1 MRIIQDPGTSRL
13 GVSGI
18 VTASDSASTMPKRLH
33 AYIVEG
39 RDDLCSLALAF
50 AQPLFRDLCLTS
62 NSNIGAVPKF
72 GKVRRAGDG
81 TRTGL
86 RSGLGKGELAHLNQ
100 TSLLGIVRTEAEN
113 DPQIF
118 KRRSGI
124 ANR

>member
-1 MRIIQDPGTSRL
+1 ML
-13 GVSGI
+13 VGVG
-18 VTASDSASTMPKRLH
+18 VCAAAVPR
-33 AYIVEG
+33 
-39 RDDLCSLALAF
+39 
-50 AQPLFRDLCLTS
+50 PLFDF
-62 NSNIGAVPKF
+62 NIGAVPKF

-113 DPQIF
+113 DPQRF